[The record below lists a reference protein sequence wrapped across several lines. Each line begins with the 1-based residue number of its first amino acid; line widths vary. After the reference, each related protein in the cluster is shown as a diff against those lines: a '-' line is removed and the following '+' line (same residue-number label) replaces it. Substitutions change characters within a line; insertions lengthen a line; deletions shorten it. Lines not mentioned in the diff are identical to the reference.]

1 MSSISSSSS
10 NVRMD
15 RRFDWV
21 GPPDNVSKIRKIM
34 LRRLDNESDLERE
47 YRTAR
52 EQLNQWN
59 SDFWAE
65 HNTLFDRQKTEFVER
80 KQNELGRLEH
90 VSANDLSEFY
100 REFLNNRHDAMM
112 AYNMEWYRRNLQ
124 LIWPALKVNVVR
136 FLRLSK
142 K

>member
-1 MSSISSSSS
+1 MQSISSSSA

-34 LRRLDNESDLERE
+34 LRRVANESELERQ

-52 EQLNQWN
+52 EELNQWN

-65 HNTLFDRQKTEFVER
+65 HNQLFDRQKSDFVEK
-80 KQNELGRLEH
+80 KQKALGRLEH
-90 VSANDLSEFY
+90 VSANELSEFY
-100 REFLNNRHDAMM
+100 RDFLNDRHVAMM
-112 AYNMEWYRRNLQ
+112 AYNKEWYRRNLQ
-124 LIWPALKVNVVR
+124 LIWPALKVNVIR
-136 FLRLSK
+136 FFRMAK